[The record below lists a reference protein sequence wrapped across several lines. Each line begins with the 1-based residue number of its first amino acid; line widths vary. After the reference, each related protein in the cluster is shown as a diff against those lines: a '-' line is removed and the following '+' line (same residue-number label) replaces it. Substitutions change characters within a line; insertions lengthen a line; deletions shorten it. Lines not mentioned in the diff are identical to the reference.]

1 MVKKDVTRTASSNY
15 QRLVSSDMNTDMTLM
30 TRNAQALRDIDQEGI
45 TPQQDEVQVRR
56 KARRN
61 VEAFQQAHEKAPGR
75 VLGNPQDSRQ
85 LGHIQV
91 KSSKQRHLQVS

>member
-15 QRLVSSDMNTDMTLM
+15 QRQVSSDMNTDMTPR
-30 TRNAQALRDIDQEGI
+30 TRNAQAASDIDQARI
-45 TPQQDEVQVRR
+45 IPPRDEVQVRR
-56 KARRN
+56 KARQN
-61 VEAFQQAHEKAPGR
+61 VEAFQQAHEKAPAR
-75 VLGNPQDSRQ
+75 VLGNSQDSRQ